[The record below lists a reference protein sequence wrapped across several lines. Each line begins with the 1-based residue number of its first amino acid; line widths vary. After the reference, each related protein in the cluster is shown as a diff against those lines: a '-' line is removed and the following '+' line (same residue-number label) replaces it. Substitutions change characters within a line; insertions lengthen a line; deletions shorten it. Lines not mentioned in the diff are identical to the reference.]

1 MIKEH
6 VEDEKKMQNELRLK
20 FMDFCI
26 DTKIKY
32 YIDPPPEKLPQM
44 EEVRPDRFNIKQLN
58 SLLADLRELSA

>member
-1 MIKEH
+1 
-6 VEDEKKMQNELRLK
+6 
-20 FMDFCI
+20 MDFCI